1 MKTIKKINMEK
12 QQEEESKPEPKILP
26 PGRFEAKFL
35 GELRTMIREFLE
47 ENPDKKVSSPKFI
60 DGIWEADAIKD

>member
-1 MKTIKKINMEK
+1 MEK
-12 QQEEESKPEPKILP
+12 ETEESKPAPKILP

-47 ENPDKKVSSPKFI
+47 ENTDKKVSSPKFI
-60 DGIWEADAIKD
+60 DGIWEAEVIK